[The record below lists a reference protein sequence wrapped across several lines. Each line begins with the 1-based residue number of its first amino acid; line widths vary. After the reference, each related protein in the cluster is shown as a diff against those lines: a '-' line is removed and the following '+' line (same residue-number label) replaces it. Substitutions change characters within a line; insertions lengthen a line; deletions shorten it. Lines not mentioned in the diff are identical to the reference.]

1 MSSHYLRFHVKQVA
15 HGHVGVALAV
25 AVSLREQLFLGPG
38 HVNPLGPGLGLV
50 IYRAMRRRVSVMNE
64 LSLIDVRQNT
74 ENSNNENDNN
84 CRRFKKMN
92 RLKKNRW

>member
-50 IYRAMRRRVSVMNE
+50 IYGAMRCRVSVMNE
-64 LSLIDVRQNT
+64 LSLIGETYDKIQKTATMRTTTTV
-74 ENSNNENDNN
+74 DG
-84 CRRFKKMN
+84 
-92 RLKKNRW
+92 LKK